1 MNRNR
6 MENDRDPGI
15 WNRNGRD
22 DQQKRLIKELKVE
35 INRSIVSVSTLQEL
49 DFFHDLFFVFK
60 ILHSLSVKFSF

>member
-35 INRSIVSVSTLQEL
+35 INRSIKLYFLSSPKFLGHKIEL
-49 DFFHDLFFVFK
+49 G
-60 ILHSLSVKFSF
+60 

>member
-22 DQQKRLIKELKVE
+22 DQQKRLVKELKVE
-35 INRSIVSVSTLQEL
+35 INRSIKLYFLSRVLLVDQV
-49 DFFHDLFFVFK
+49 FLFLIVC
-60 ILHSLSVKFSF
+60 LLRSAD